1 MNSFSVVCVLACD
14 ALSGSASAR
23 GGMRAQISMETG
35 RALGTSASTPE
46 TNSLGTALPS
56 SDSGGPA
63 TKGPLLGTDPTIDK
77 EDAGLRRCW
86 RAQSAAAAD
95 MC

>member
-1 MNSFSVVCVLACD
+1 MNSFAVVCVLASV

-35 RALGTSASTPE
+35 GALGTSASAPG

-56 SDSGGPA
+56 SDSGGHA

-77 EDAGLRRCW
+77 EDARLEKMLAGSICRGC
-86 RAQSAAAAD
+86 
-95 MC
+95 